1 MPGTPRKP
9 SGYQHIDFRIA
20 LATDEVA
27 QQTGHEAGA
36 HILEG
41 QRGAVEKFQGI
52 KSVSHGHEGHVEIE
66 GVAHQTVQ
74 GVLRH
79 IFAKESVGHVAGNG
93 GKIHQ
98 VDMLEEL
105 VRQRFDAF
113 RHIKALVGMEGGGG
127 RLVIGTVVVH
137 NLNDNLAG
145 FARNG

>member
-1 MPGTPRKP
+1 MPGTP
-9 SGYQHIDFRIA
+9 SRIA

-52 KSVSHGHEGHVEIE
+52 KSVSHGHERHVEIE

-113 RHIKALVGMEGGGG
+113 RHIKALVGSQTAHHGFLEGGGG